1 MGEGVVKRISGDT
14 IEVEFENKTSKNE
27 TEIFNG
33 KGFTTINKG
42 TLFKNCHKNI
52 KKYQKNLCKI

>member
-1 MGEGVVKRISGDT
+1 MEKKFKVFT
-14 IEVEFENKTSKNE
+14 INPGSTSTKVALFENE